1 MKISIFTSGWKK
13 LSKRTNEHKT
23 LCCIHMAYVR
33 GKLPP
38 ALAVIL
44 LMSVATY
51 SMAQDSEIPEPDL
64 ALLEFLGSFE
74 TDNGEWIA
82 PDSLLDSNFQQLL
95 NMAARMDEVSGNAG
109 NTGTELEIDDES
121 GDEQK
126 PDEQQ
131 DTGNL

>member
-1 MKISIFTSGWKK
+1 MNIT
-13 LSKRTNEHKT
+13 
-23 LCCIHMAYVR
+23 
-33 GKLPP
+33 
-38 ALAVIL
+38 
-44 LMSVATY
+44 TY
-51 SMAQDSEIPEPDL
+51 CVAQDSEISEPDL

-121 GDEQK
+121 GNEQK
-126 PDEQQ
+126 PDEPQ
-131 DTGNL
+131 DTGNP